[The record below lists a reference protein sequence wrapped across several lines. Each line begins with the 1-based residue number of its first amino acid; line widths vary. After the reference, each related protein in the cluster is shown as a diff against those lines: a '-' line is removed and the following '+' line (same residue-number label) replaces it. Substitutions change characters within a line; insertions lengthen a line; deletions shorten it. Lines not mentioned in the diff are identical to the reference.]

1 MESII
6 YIGVERSG
14 QGGRA
19 MILGVPWWVLA
30 VILLIFFSGYM
41 AFRAMVAE
49 RKLEQQNAEREGK
62 IFIERMIKEKEQ
74 REKDRQQTS

>member
-1 MESII
+1 M
-6 YIGVERSG
+6 
-14 QGGRA
+14 
-19 MILGVPWWVLA
+19 LGVPWWVLA

>member
-1 MESII
+1 
-6 YIGVERSG
+6 
-14 QGGRA
+14 